1 MAEIYS
7 LGAVRRLANVAV
19 RVGVWTGIAPAGF
32 YLLTVRGRKS
42 GRPRSTPV
50 IVLTQGGN
58 RWLVAPYGERAWVK
72 NARAAGQVTLSRRR
86 QQETVP
92 VEEVGAITAA
102 PILKQYLRD
111 TPVTRRFFGVT
122 TECAVGGFHERGSG
136 ACCLSARPA
145 SVPSSVAGPTR
156 TRHGCRDSVL
166 HKTAAGV
173 L

>member
-1 MAEIYS
+1 MAEVYRLS
-7 LGAVRRLANVAV
+7 AMRRLANVAV
-19 RVGVWTGIAPAGF
+19 RIGVWTGITPARF

-122 TECAVGGFHERGSG
+122 ADAPLMDFMREAPEHPVFR
-136 ACCLSARPA
+136 L
-145 SVPSSVAGPTR
+145 GPPR
-156 TRHGCRDSVL
+156 
-166 HKTAAGV
+166 
-173 L
+173 